1 MGIRADGAADHA
13 VDKVAAFYR
22 MTSRK
27 GSRMGGRRR
36 IDRPA
41 SIELT
46 AERRRRMES
55 GEGRVIRTP

>member
-1 MGIRADGAADHA
+1 MGVRADGAANHA
-13 VDKVAAFYR
+13 VDEVAASYR
-22 MTSRK
+22 MRSRK
-27 GSRMGGRRR
+27 GSRMGGQRR

-55 GEGRVIRTP
+55 GEGRVIRNP